1 MVYCRKGH
9 TLCIACLLHTLV
21 RDMAS
26 KCPVCREDK
35 VVRRPSFI
43 ELVQCRNLVE
53 SLMGVLHET
62 YEESANEDAELRSL
76 ATGKYRRDWKLRCRS
91 AFPFEAGLF

>member
-1 MVYCRKGH
+1 
-9 TLCIACLLHTLV
+9 
-21 RDMAS
+21 MAS